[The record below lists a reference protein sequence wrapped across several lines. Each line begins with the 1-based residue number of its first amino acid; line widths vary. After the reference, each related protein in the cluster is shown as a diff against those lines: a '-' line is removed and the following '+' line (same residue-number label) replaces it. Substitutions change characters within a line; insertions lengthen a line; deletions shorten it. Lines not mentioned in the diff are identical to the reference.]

1 MLNVILF
8 TIFQAVLSTLAAA
21 LIGLA
26 SAYFAAKKDFAGRR
40 FLLSFSAVPLCLP
53 SLIVALGY
61 VSFFGMNGRLN
72 QFLMTLLNSER
83 PPLTFLYS
91 AAGIII
97 AQGFYNYPLVMKIV
111 SEAWE
116 HLTQDQEEAARL
128 LGAGEFKIF
137 YSITLVRLVPALI
150 SACLPIF
157 LFCFFSFT
165 MILIFAGVGYSTLE
179 VELFKI
185 VRGTLN
191 FKDGFLIAGTE
202 TFIALFII
210 FLYSK
215 LEKKTSA
222 LKGISFDT
230 DKLKRTRIQGKKE
243 HFLFG
248 ALILIITIFFIAP
261 LAGIAINA
269 FTSRASKSLSFNT
282 ILFLFKSQR
291 FVNSIGWTFLTAGC
305 TAVLC
310 SITGFLYGSFLR
322 LYDKNQKRTILQVIP
337 LGPMAISSI
346 MTGFF
351 IKLIIQ
357 QGNWFTLTIAQTI
370 LMWPVAFRQ
379 IYAALQKIPQPV
391 IDVSLLLS
399 RGKFDT
405 LTRVMLPS
413 IKHAVVS
420 GALCCFAMSAGDST
434 LPLVLSIP
442 EFDTLA
448 LYTYRLAG
456 RYRFNEAC
464 AAGLILAVLCAV
476 VFSLSRKKGDK
487 NVF

>member
-1 MLNVILF
+1 MLNVIIF
-8 TIFQAVLSTLAAA
+8 TIFQAIFSTLAAA

-26 SAYFAAKKDFAGRR
+26 SAYFAAKKDFIGRR

-72 QFLMTLLNSER
+72 QFLMTLMNCER

-137 YSITLVRLVPALI
+137 YSITLVRLVPALV

-157 LFCFFSFT
+157 LFCIFSFT
-165 MILIFAGVGYSTLE
+165 MILIFAGVGYTTLE

-202 TFIALFII
+202 TFVAIFIV

-215 LEKKTSA
+215 LEKKTST
-222 LKGISFDT
+222 LKGISFNKDR
-230 DKLKRTRIQGKKE
+230 LKRTKIRGKKE

-248 ALILIITIFFIAP
+248 ALFLIITIFFIAP

-269 FTSRASKSLSFNT
+269 FTSRATKSLSLNT
-282 ILFLFKSQR
+282 ILFLFKSRR
-291 FVNSIGWTFLTAGC
+291 FVNSIGWTFVTASC
-305 TAVLC
+305 TGILC
-310 SITGFLYGSFLR
+310 SITGFLYASFLR
-322 LYDKNQKRTILQVIP
+322 LNDKNQRRTILQVIP
-337 LGPMAISSI
+337 LVPMAISSI

-351 IKLIIQ
+351 IKLVIQ
-357 QGNWFTLTIAQTI
+357 QGSWFILTIAQTI

-379 IYAALQKIPQPV
+379 IYAALQKIPQP
-391 IDVSLLLS
+391 
-399 RGKFDT
+399 R
-405 LTRVMLPS
+405 
-413 IKHAVVS
+413 
-420 GALCCFAMSAGDST
+420 
-434 LPLVLSIP
+434 
-442 EFDTLA
+442 
-448 LYTYRLAG
+448 
-456 RYRFNEAC
+456 
-464 AAGLILAVLCAV
+464 
-476 VFSLSRKKGDK
+476 
-487 NVF
+487 